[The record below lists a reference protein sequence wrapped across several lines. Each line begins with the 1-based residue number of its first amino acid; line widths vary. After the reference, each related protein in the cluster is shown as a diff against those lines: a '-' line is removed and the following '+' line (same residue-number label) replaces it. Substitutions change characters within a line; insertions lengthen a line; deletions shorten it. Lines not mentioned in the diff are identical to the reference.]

1 MDSAATLIY
10 IVAISIFSLA
20 FIFMF
25 MLIKNTEVTE
35 EKLVKILGEEAV
47 DKIKKA
53 KDDEEIKAII
63 RSLKRRRKTKLKTLL
78 ESQDIRDAVKAIKKH
93 ILKREDEA
101 L

>member
-1 MDSAATLIY
+1 
-10 IVAISIFSLA
+10 
-20 FIFMF
+20 MF

>member
-1 MDSAATLIY
+1 
-10 IVAISIFSLA
+10 
-20 FIFMF
+20 